1 MPGATQ
7 AAFPSSLGPALP
19 SWSSSLGHIPK
30 VGCTSLPQV
39 HWAGNAELAFDRGQV
54 ALPRGVLS
62 FAMRGSPHPEPQRPR
77 RAGHLLTPEGLCLW
91 VAGLRSCSR
100 GHSQRQ
106 PQMWPMAQALGH
118 SHLLPPLPASRKGSF
133 DPLTRPQTSA
143 ITGRS
148 LMARRLVGSE
158 RAGNGDLWVAEG
170 PGPPEPLGG
179 SGLAAA
185 LFS

>member
-19 SWSSSLGHIPK
+19 GWSSNLGHIPK
-30 VGCTSLPQV
+30 VGCTSPPQV
-39 HWAGNAELAFDRGQV
+39 HRAGNAELAFDLGQV
-54 ALPRGVLS
+54 AVPRGMLP
-62 FAMRGSPHPEPQRPR
+62 FAVRHSPHPEPQRPR

-91 VAGLRSCSR
+91 VAGLRSCSQ

-106 PQMWPMAQALGH
+106 PQMWPTAQALGH
-118 SHLLPPLPASRKGSF
+118 PHLLPPLPASRKGSF

-143 ITGRS
+143 IKGRS
-148 LMARRLVGSE
+148 LMTRGLVDSE
-158 RAGNGDLWVAEG
+158 HAGDGDLWAASG

-179 SGLAAA
+179 SGLAEP